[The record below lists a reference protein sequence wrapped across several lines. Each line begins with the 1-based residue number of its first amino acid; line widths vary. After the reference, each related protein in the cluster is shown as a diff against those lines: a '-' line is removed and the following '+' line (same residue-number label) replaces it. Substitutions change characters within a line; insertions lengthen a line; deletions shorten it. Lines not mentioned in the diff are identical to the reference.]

1 MLIFQGRV
9 KTFGSSIVT
18 SYRSASGR
26 DEELRGVKRSTT
38 CSASL
43 WKSPERENQVR
54 SLKWLTS
61 TTSVLPSQWPTEWPI
76 HVSAGGGSTGS
87 RGMGRLAPA
96 KFKHNHTS
104 FL

>member
-76 HVSAGGGSTGS
+76 HVSAGGRAPGSAGS
-87 RGMGRLAPA
+87 VGRAPRRVSG
-96 KFKHNHTS
+96 N
-104 FL
+104 

>member
-1 MLIFQGRV
+1 MLMFQGRV
-9 KTFGSSIVT
+9 KTLGSSIVT

-26 DEELRGVKRSTT
+26 NEESTGVKRSTT
-38 CSASL
+38 WSASL

-76 HVSAGGGSTGS
+76 HVSAGGGAAGT
-87 RGMGRLAPA
+87 RGKGGGGPGKL
-96 KFKHNHTS
+96 KKNF
-104 FL
+104 FF